1 MLCIGPAG
9 RVPSNFGDH
18 ANQVYLVVAAAAVAT
33 AVVVVVVVVVVINDR
48 QVTDQCGWCRK
59 PVTAD

>member
-9 RVPSNFGDH
+9 RVPYNFGDH
-18 ANQVYLVVAAAAVAT
+18 ANQVVAAVA

-59 PVTAD
+59 PATAD

>member
-18 ANQVYLVVAAAAVAT
+18 ANQVYLVVAAVAA
-33 AVVVVVVVVVVINDR
+33 VVVVVVINDR

-59 PVTAD
+59 PATAD